1 MSIVET
7 TMADAG
13 QPVSGNQAEA
23 IPEVTTEGTQVSQEA
38 PARYTVKVNGVELDV
53 DLDELRNGYMRQ
65 ADYTRKGQAL
75 AAQRQEAEQAL
86 ALANALKRDPN
97 GTLQALA
104 SEFGINEFSVDVD
117 DDPASQRIRDLE
129 ARLEQISNLEAK
141 RQVDAEVNDLKSR
154 YDASEAQ
161 IEEAASEAVRRG
173 VPLATAYRDLYFDD
187 YLELARQLRSKQTV
201 ESEVNAQKQAAAVVH
216 LGTSTAAGATAPAVT
231 KPKSFRESYLL
242 AKQGIR
248 FND

>member
-13 QPVSGNQAEA
+13 QPAGGNQAEA
-23 IPEVTTEGTQVSQEA
+23 LPEGSSEGTQVSQEA
-38 PARYTVKVNGVELDV
+38 PATYTVKVNGVELDV
-53 DLDELRNGYMRQ
+53 DLDELRNGYQRQ
-65 ADYTRKGQAL
+65 ADYTRKAQAL

-86 ALANALKRDPN
+86 ALANALKRDPQ

-104 SEFGINEFSVDVD
+104 SEFGVSEFSVDVD

-141 RQVDAEVNDLKSR
+141 RQVDAEVNDLKTR
-154 YDASEAQ
+154 YDATEAQ

-187 YLELARQLRSKQTV
+187 YLELARQLRKKQTV
-201 ESEVNAQKQAAAVVH
+201 ESEVVAQKQNASVVH
-216 LGTSTAAGATAPAVT
+216 LGTSSSASTAEPAVSR
-231 KPKSFRESYLL
+231 PKSFRESYLL